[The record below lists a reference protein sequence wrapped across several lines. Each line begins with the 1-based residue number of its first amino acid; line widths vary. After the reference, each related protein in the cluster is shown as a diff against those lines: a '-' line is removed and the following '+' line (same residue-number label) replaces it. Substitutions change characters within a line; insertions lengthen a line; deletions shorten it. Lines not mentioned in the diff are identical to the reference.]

1 MGLRR
6 AERGRS
12 FGHVNRVMVFEAF
25 YIIVERDPASSATIC
40 CSSVGVDCSGSRQIV
55 SGKKMQGNLHLFLL
69 EPMRCGCL
77 LRDSYP
83 IRLAPLAISCML
95 DLSHHRFHRQAIDA

>member
-25 YIIVERDPASSATIC
+25 CTIIKQDLASSASNC
-40 CSSVGVDCSGSRQIV
+40 CSSVGVDCSGSGQIV
-55 SGKKMQGNLHLFLL
+55 SERN
-69 EPMRCGCL
+69 
-77 LRDSYP
+77 
-83 IRLAPLAISCML
+83 
-95 DLSHHRFHRQAIDA
+95 